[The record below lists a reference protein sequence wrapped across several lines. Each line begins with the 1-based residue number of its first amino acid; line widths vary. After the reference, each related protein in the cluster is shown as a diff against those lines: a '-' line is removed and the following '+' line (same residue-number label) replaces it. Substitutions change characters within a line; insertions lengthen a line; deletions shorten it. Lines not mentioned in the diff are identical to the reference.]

1 MDKVL
6 KMFIAFFKIGA
17 FTFGGGY
24 AMIPIIEEEVVNKQ
38 KWVSKEEFMDMLV
51 VAQSFPGAM
60 SINCSIFIGYKIAG
74 GLGGVIALLG
84 VALPSFLIIL
94 IVATF
99 FMKFRENYY
108 VNLVFKGISA
118 AVPVLVLTGVISLA
132 KGIDKNI
139 RNGITIVLALIAL
152 VIFKIN
158 PIIVIIVA
166 AIYGA
171 VFLRKKV
178 K

>member
-6 KMFIAFFKIGA
+6 KMFISFFKIGA

-38 KWVSKEEFMDMLV
+38 GWVTKEEFMDMLV
-51 VAQSFPGAM
+51 VSQSFPGAM
-60 SINCSIFIGYKIAG
+60 AVNSSLFIGYKIAG
-74 GLGGVIALLG
+74 VIGAIVALLG

-94 IVATF
+94 IIAAF
-99 FMKFRENYY
+99 FMQFRDNYY
-108 VNLVFKGISA
+108 VNLIFKGISA
-118 AVPVLVLTGVISLA
+118 AVPILVLTGVISLA
-132 KGIDKNI
+132 KGVNKNI
-139 RNGITIVLALIAL
+139 RNGVTLVIALIAL
-152 VIFKIN
+152 IIFKIN
-158 PIIVIIVA
+158 PIIVIVVA

-178 K
+178 E

>member
-6 KMFIAFFKIGA
+6 KMFIAFFKIGS

-74 GLGGVIALLG
+74 VLGGVIALLG